1 MVSTF
6 HQERNY
12 VEMGKAAGIT
22 FCQAGCEFKKLP
34 VICLHGIG
42 GNYTSFEKQINELGQ
57 RRVIS
62 WNMPGY
68 YGSEALEEMT
78 FLTLAKSVIKLMDNL
93 GINQAHILG
102 QSIGGMIAQEVAL
115 LAPNRVSSLGL
126 IATTSAFGGK
136 DDSFKNT
143 FVAARLQPL
152 NNGATMQQL
161 AQKAIPSI
169 MGPTATSSMKVAAI
183 QAMSGIDEAAFRQ
196 VVNCLVT
203 FNRLNDQHR
212 ITHPCFLIAGSH
224 DTNSPP
230 RIMERMAKKLPD
242 ATIKIIKNTG
252 HLVNSEAPNE
262 VNKLLT
268 SFYKNLCLQDS

>member
-6 HQERNY
+6 HQERKY
-12 VEMGKAAGIT
+12 ARMGKAAGIT

-42 GNYTSFEKQINELGQ
+42 GNYTSFDNQIGELGQ

-78 FLTLAKSVIKLMDNL
+78 FFTLAKSVIKLMDNL
-93 GINQAHILG
+93 GIHQAHILG

-152 NNGATMQQL
+152 DNGATMQQL
-161 AQKAIPSI
+161 AQKTIPSI

-212 ITHPCFLIAGSH
+212 ITQPCFLIAGSH

-230 RIMERMAKKLPD
+230 RIMEKMAKKLPD

>member
-6 HQERNY
+6 HKERNY
-12 VEMGKAAGIT
+12 ARMGKAAGIT

-78 FLTLAKSVIKLMDNL
+78 FLTLAKSVIKLMDSL
-93 GINQAHILG
+93 EIDSAHILG

-152 NNGATMQQL
+152 DNGATMQQL

-169 MGPTATSSMKVAAI
+169 MGPTASSSMKVAAI
-183 QAMSGIDEAAFRQ
+183 RAMSGIDEAAFRQ

-212 ITHPCFLIAGSH
+212 ITQPCFLIAGSH

-230 RIMERMAKKLPD
+230 RIMEKMAKKLPD

>member
-12 VEMGKAAGIT
+12 ARMGKAAGIT

-78 FLTLAKSVIKLMDNL
+78 FLTLAKSVIKLMDTL
-93 GINQAHILG
+93 GIELAHILG

-152 NNGATMQQL
+152 DNGATMQQL

-169 MGPTATSSMKVAAI
+169 MGPTASSSMKVAAI
-183 QAMSGIDEAAFRQ
+183 RAMSGIDEAAFRQ

-212 ITHPCFLIAGSH
+212 ITQPCFLIAGSH

-230 RIMERMAKKLPD
+230 RIMEKMAKKLPD

>member
-1 MVSTF
+1 MLST
-6 HQERNY
+6 
-12 VEMGKAAGIT
+12 GKISYYEKGISNET
-22 FCQAGCEFKKLP
+22 I
-34 VICLHGIG
+34 ICLHGIG
-42 GNYTSFEKQINELGQ
+42 GDYESFEPQVNGLSDKYRI
-57 RRVIS
+57 IS

-68 YGSEALEEMT
+68 RDSKPLEKYSFENLSIALNE
-78 FLTLAKSVIKLMDNL
+78 FLLNLNLEKVNLM
-93 GINQAHILG
+93 G
-102 QSIGGMIAQEVAL
+102 QSIGGMLAQEFYYHYPKKVK
-115 LAPNRVSSLGL
+115 SLIL

-152 NNGATMQQL
+152 DNGATMQQL

-169 MGPTATSSMKVAAI
+169 MGPTASSSVKVAAI

-212 ITHPCFLIAGSH
+212 ITQPCFLIAGSH

-230 RIMERMAKKLPD
+230 RIMEKMAKKLPD

-268 SFYKNLCLQDS
+268 SFYKNSCLQDS

>member
-42 GNYTSFEKQINELGQ
+42 GNYTSFDKQISELGQ

-183 QAMSGIDEAAFRQ
+183 RAMSGIDEAAFRQ

-262 VNKLLT
+262 VNQLLT
-268 SFYKNLCLQDS
+268 SFYKNLSLQDS

>member
-12 VEMGKAAGIT
+12 AEMGKAAGIT

-42 GNYTSFEKQINELGQ
+42 GNYTSFENQITELGQ

-78 FLTLAKSVIKLMDNL
+78 FLTLAKSVIKLMDSL
-93 GINQAHILG
+93 GVNQAHILG

-115 LAPNRVSSLGL
+115 LAPNRVSSLSL

-152 NNGATMQQL
+152 DNGATMQQL

-169 MGPTATSSMKVAAI
+169 MGPTASSSVKGAAI

-212 ITHPCFLIAGSH
+212 ITQPCFLIAGSH

-230 RIMERMAKKLPD
+230 RIMEKMAKKLPD

-268 SFYKNLCLQDS
+268 SFYKNLCLQNS